1 MLGTAIML
9 GAGSAAY
16 ADDTE
21 RRLIK
26 VTHPSEEAIH
36 ELESTHDVGYVGD
49 HTEAAVYL
57 TPAEE
62 GVLRAR
68 GFTIG
73 AVIEDKGTLEARK
86 AEIAATTKS
95 EALAAEFAE
104 KGAAKAKARG
114 MVPPVGET
122 VLIRAYTFTN
132 YAGRFLYVEAHNKAH
147 EPNNTG
153 GPALQLSYAG
163 PDGQFT
169 TPVNGTRFAD
179 EGKYLYHRY
188 LVALRGAHADV
199 PTADLQVRVAAATG
213 STDSGGVTQWA
224 GSAIPPRV
232 ASFQKDFIT
241 KYMDPTEVYERI
253 DALVANNS
261 DIAEMVPLPH
271 KTPGYQRQAMAML
284 AGTTAPGNA
293 PSGTAA
299 QGSAVQLFSKAM
311 GHLGG
316 NEITAEFV
324 APTTA
329 DAPLG
334 VTVDGKNITVNLGTN
349 ATGALASTAA
359 QVRDAINA
367 SPAASA
373 LVTAYTYSGNAG
385 AGIAPARARVTL
397 SDFLAAP
404 AHVKRGPF
412 EQRILRIGKQR
423 DGSKVGVYIYCQ
435 QHARE
440 WVTPIT
446 CLETAER
453 LIKNY
458 ATDPTTKSYVD
469 NLDIFILPSANPDG
483 AHYSMYDFNSKR
495 RNMANYCPLG
505 SSVGNVNNRNNWG
518 VDLNRNATIGSVFD
532 GYDGADMINPS
543 VPSSIS
549 ACTSDT
555 FAGPFEGS
563 EPEMKNELWVADTF
577 PKIKF
582 AINIHTHGGYFMWAP
597 GAYKPGTRE
606 PLPSVNIGVEQ
617 YFFQVSET
625 ILSHIADSRDTVLL
639 PERTGPISEVLYSAA
654 GNSADDQYYRKGI
667 ISYSFEAG
675 AQRMTVNPTT
685 GAISRR
691 DVGFQP
697 CFGGP
702 GTHGGTNTSTSLQ
715 CGTASNPDPLMV
727 NEGRLSTQEFADGN
741 YGLLQG
747 ALEYSQDVTA
757 PDVSIEFSA
766 AQTSGE
772 AINYRFKWGGEAAV
786 IHYTTDGSTP
796 TTSSPTYESQGIRRP
811 GQVLTFSAP
820 GAYTVKWIAKDMKG
834 NVSPV
839 KSQRLLVAADDADG
853 TVGGSVPA
861 TLALT
866 LGAPAS
872 FAPFVPG
879 VAREYTATTEATVTS
894 TAGDA
899 TLTVADPSATNTGKL
914 VNGAFALPQSLQGL
928 GTVKTWTGPTSS
940 EKVPVTFKQA
950 IAATDALRT
959 GTYSKTLTFTLS
971 TNNP

>member
-1 MLGTAIML
+1 MRLARATLLGTAIML
-9 GAGSAAY
+9 GAGGSAFAQ
-16 ADDTE
+16 DTE

-36 ELESTHDVGYVGD
+36 GLESTHDVGYVGD

-73 AVIEDKGTLEARK
+73 EVVEDKSTWEARK
-86 AEIAATTKS
+86 AEIAATTAS
-95 EALAAEFAE
+95 EARAAEFAE
-104 KGAAKAKARG
+104 NGVSAAKLRG
-114 MVPPVGET
+114 AVPPAGET
-122 VLIRAYTFTN
+122 VIMRAYTFTN
-132 YAGRFLYVEAHNKAH
+132 YAGRFLYVEAHNKGH

-163 PDGQFT
+163 PDAQYT
-169 TPVNGTRFAD
+169 TPVNGTRFSDA
-179 EGKYLYHRY
+179 GRYMYHRY

-199 PTADLQVRVAAATG
+199 PTADLRVRVAAATG
-213 STDSGGVTQWA
+213 SSDSATPTQWA
-224 GSAIPPRV
+224 TSQVPPRV
-232 ASFQKDFIT
+232 AAFQKDFIT

-253 DALVANNS
+253 DALVAGNS
-261 DIAEMVPLPH
+261 DIAELVTLPH
-271 KTPGYQRQAMAML
+271 KTPGYQRQAMAMM
-284 AGTTAPGNA
+284 AGTTAPGSN
-293 PSGTAA
+293 PSGANA
-299 QGSAVQLFSKAM
+299 GSAVQLFSKAM

-316 NEITAEFV
+316 NEITAEFI

-329 DAPLG
+329 DAPLT
-334 VTVDGKNITVNLGTN
+334 VAVDGKSITVNLATN
-349 ATGALASTAA
+349 ATGALSSTAA

-367 SPAASA
+367 SAPASE
-373 LVTAYTYSGNAG
+373 LVTAYTYAANAG
-385 AGIAPARARVTL
+385 SGIVQARARVTL

-404 AHVKRGPF
+404 ASVKRGPF

-453 LIKNY
+453 LVKNY

-495 RNMANYCPLG
+495 RNMANYCPPG
-505 SSVGNVNNRNNWG
+505 SASGNVGNRNNWG
-518 VDLNRNATIGSVFD
+518 VDLNRNATVGSAFD
-532 GYDGADMINPS
+532 GYVGADLGTAS
-543 VPSSIS
+543 
-549 ACTSDT
+549 CTSDV
-555 FAGPFEGS
+555 FAGAFEGS

-597 GAYKPGTRE
+597 GAYKSQNRE
-606 PLPSVNIGVEQ
+606 TLPAPNIGIEK

-639 PERTGPISEVLYSAA
+639 PERTGPIADVLYSAA
-654 GNSADDQYYRKGI
+654 GNSADDQWYRKGI

-702 GTHGGTNTSTSLQ
+702 GTHGGTNTSTASQ

-747 ALEYSQDVTA
+747 ALEYSQDTKA
-757 PDVSIEFSA
+757 PNVGIEFSA

-772 AINYRFKWGGEAAV
+772 PINYRFNWLDEAAV

-796 TTSSPTYESQGIRRP
+796 TTDSPKYEAQGIRRP
-811 GQVLTFSAP
+811 GQVLTVSAL
-820 GAYTVKWIAKDMKG
+820 GAHTIKWIAVDMKG

-861 TLALT
+861 TLSLT

-872 FAPFVPG
+872 FPTFVPG
-879 VAREYTATTEATVTS
+879 LAREYTANTEATVTS

-899 TLTVADPSATNTGKL
+899 TLTVADPSTTNTGKL
-914 VNGAFALPQSLQGL
+914 VNGAFTLPQSLQGL
-928 GTVKTWTGPTSS
+928 GVVKTWSAPTSS
-940 EKVPVTFKQA
+940 ERVPVTFKQA
-950 IAATDALRT
+950 IDANDALRT

-971 TNNP
+971 TTNP